1 MKGHASPYATGGGG
15 TVLEHAYGG
24 ALLARLL
31 QQGPV
36 RGLGDDVT
44 PIEVRFQQ
52 AASVPVDDLVV
63 VGQCATGERALFVGV
78 RRNPTIGASSP
89 AFVSLLVDYLRMVVD
104 HRAEFDADRWRLGL
118 AVAAPHTASAEVA
131 TLAWIARRQR
141 SNALFRAA
149 VAAPRATTARIRE
162 RLRTLDAVVAAAAA
176 QGAIEH
182 GMDAGLDELTWHLL
196 RALRT
201 IHLALEGDD
210 PADRSRIVTELSQ
223 LVGGAAQA
231 MDLWRHLVELS
242 AGYAQA
248 AATVDR
254 TLLCR
259 DLGTR
264 IDIGLFQPPA
274 RAGAHGMRAA
284 ASVRRGPAPAPV
296 LEAVGVSEADPRRL
310 GVHASIRVD
319 GAGDDDLPS
328 YVERDVDGGE
338 HGVRALLAKAA
349 ERGGFVLLVGGSSVG
364 KTRCAYEAVRAV
376 LPDWLLVHPAGP
388 DDIAELGARPPHRT
402 VVWLDEIQRYFGSER
417 GLTGGVVRALLNA
430 ASPVVIVGTIW
441 PDRYLRFT
449 ETPAYDGSDPN
460 AEEREVLE
468 LAEVALV
475 ASTFTAAEQERA
487 KTAAATDR
495 VLATALDT
503 VGYGLTQTLAAAPQL
518 VRHWEIAKTVHPY
531 AWAVLVAALDVS
543 RLGAESPLP
552 EALLRRAAPGYC
564 TDQQRAE
571 APADWFE
578 TGLAYATRRLY
589 GATAALTPVGG
600 TEMGQTVG
608 YMVADYLLQHVGW
621 ARMAERV
628 PAGAWDAILA
638 HLSDTDD
645 VLSVAE
651 SASARLLHR
660 YAVPLFRRAADA
672 GHRKATDQWVVHV
685 GDPAGI
691 EDLRARARYDSYDNE
706 DSYDSD
712 TTFDNREAFE
722 VATESLAEALVR
734 LGELDRLR
742 EMFRPTARFEP
753 GWRVS
758 RRLAQVLADRGAIGE
773 LRALADQGDD
783 AAAEQLAAILAR
795 RGDTDG
801 LRARARSESGIVVP
815 TYDDRPAWS
824 RRVRREQ
831 TAARTRLAS
840 YLAHRDDLAELAA
853 RTDAPATRRLFS
865 LLRHRGDLA
874 GLRRLADARREDS
887 RAIRTEL
894 VQLLAHRGE
903 VEELMSLA
911 ARGDEML
918 LHRIAEVFVHRGALD
933 ELQALTRYQWTA
945 ADLLADVL
953 ADRGEI
959 TRLREFAAGEGWGAD
974 KLVKVLASRGDLAA
988 LRAFVSVDT
997 DGTAKQRFNSIL
1009 VNRGALDELA
1019 ARVRQGDSD
1028 ATRKLA
1034 HVLADRGDVDGALRV
1049 LRERGEAGRRRVA
1062 SVHDELVVDLDELR
1076 AQADEGNG
1084 TAASRL
1090 ASALIRRGDFDQ
1102 LRARADAG
1110 DRSAVHQLVDALVD
1124 RAELDELRS
1133 LADGGDRYAAGKFA
1147 GVLVYR
1153 GRVVE
1158 LTVRAD
1164 SGDKAAADRLLDLLQ
1179 RRGDLDALRR
1189 RADAGDHDAARRW
1202 SRMVADRGDID
1213 GLRLRAGHDFMAAEQ
1228 LADLLA
1234 DRGQLDELRA
1244 RADNHDHHAA
1254 TRLATLLADRGDL
1267 DELRA
1272 RADRDDWAAQ
1282 SALAE
1287 ILADRGEV
1295 EELRARISE
1304 HPDDHQSARCLVE
1317 LLIERGELAEAQRIL
1332 LAGVLIGDHR
1342 AAQQL
1347 PELLVRRG
1355 HHDEAR
1361 RLARYG
1367 LNADGAP
1374 TAPPG
1379 IMH

>member
-149 VAAPRATTARIRE
+149 LAAPRATTGRIRE
-162 RLRTLDAVVAAAAA
+162 RLRKLDAVVATAAA

-182 GMDAGLDELTWHLL
+182 AMDAGPDELTWHLL

-264 IDIGLFQPPA
+264 IDIGLFHPPA
-274 RAGAHGMRAA
+274 RAGSHGRRAA
-284 ASVRRGPAPAPV
+284 ASVRRGPAPAPAPV

-328 YVERDVDGGE
+328 YVERDVDSGE
-338 HGVRALLAKAA
+338 RGVRALLAKAA

-376 LPDWLLVHPAGP
+376 LPDWSLIHPADP

-417 GLTGGVVRALLNA
+417 GLTGGVVRAMLNA

-441 PDRYLRFT
+441 PDRFLGLT
-449 ETPAYDGSDPN
+449 ETPAYGGSDPN

-468 LAEVALV
+468 LAEVVLV

-487 KTAAATDR
+487 EAAAAADR

-518 VRHWEIAKTVHPY
+518 IRHWEIAKTVHPY

-543 RLGAESPLP
+543 RLGAESALP

-578 TGLAYATRRLY
+578 TGLAYATRKLY

-608 YMVADYLLQHVGW
+608 YVVADYLLQHVGR

-691 EDLRARARYDSYDNE
+691 EDLRARATYDSYDNE
-706 DSYDSD
+706 DSYDS
-712 TTFDNREAFE
+712 REACE
-722 VATESLAEALVR
+722 AAVESLAEALVR

-742 EMFRPTARFEP
+742 ELFRPTARYEP
-753 GWRVS
+753 GWPVS
-758 RRLAQVLADRGAIGE
+758 RRLAQVLADRGATGE
-773 LRALADQGDD
+773 LRALADRGDD

-795 RGDTDG
+795 RGDADG
-801 LRARARSESGIVVP
+801 LRARARSESSIVVP
-815 TYDDRPAWS
+815 TYDDSPAWS
-824 RRVRREQ
+824 RRVKREQ
-831 TAARTRLAS
+831 TAARARLAS

-853 RTDAPATRRLFS
+853 RTDAPAARRLFT

-874 GLRRLADARREDS
+874 GLRRLADARREDC

-953 ADRGEI
+953 ADRGAI
-959 TRLREFAAGEGWGAD
+959 TRLSEFAAGDGCGAD
-974 KLVKVLASRGDLAA
+974 KLVEVLTSRGDLAA

-997 DGTAKQRFNSIL
+997 DGTAKQRLNTIL

-1034 HVLADRGDVDGALRV
+1034 HVLADRGDADGALRV

-1076 AQADEGNG
+1076 ARADEGNG

-1133 LADGGDRYAAGKFA
+1133 LADGGDRYAAEKFA

-1153 GRVVE
+1153 GSVVE

-1164 SGDKAAADRLLDLLQ
+1164 SGDKAATERLLDLLQ

-1202 SRMVADRGDID
+1202 SQMVADRGDID
-1213 GLRLRAGHDFMAAEQ
+1213 GLRLLGGHDFMAAEQ
-1228 LADLLA
+1228 LAELLA

-1254 TRLATLLADRGDL
+1254 TQLATLLADRGEL

-1287 ILADRGEV
+1287 LLADRGEV

-1304 HPDDHQSARCLVE
+1304 HRDDHQSARCLVE
-1317 LLIERGELAEAQRIL
+1317 LLVQRGELAEAQRIL

-1347 PELLVRRG
+1347 PELLVWRG
-1355 HHDEAR
+1355 CNDEAR
-1361 RLARYG
+1361 QLARFG

-1374 TAPPG
+1374 VAPPG
-1379 IMH
+1379 IMD